1 MQGRVCEQ
9 GATGCG
15 IGLKRRQ
22 HPWLS
27 MQSPGEKK
35 KKWNCSAVFNLQFCF
50 FEQSPNKNPQYC
62 ECVLRASRVQFHFPL
77 RRCFWV
83 VDQIRQPSDTSHG
96 TLHLAKSGQSQ
107 QPLACLLQEHSV
119 VPLIGAVGIVVP
131 SQLAQA
137 CHRQEPMTPTGLP
150 ALLDCRLSRDNA

>member
-1 MQGRVCEQ
+1 MRGRVCEP

-22 HPWLS
+22 HPRLS
-27 MQSPGEKK
+27 MQSPGKRK
-35 KKWNCSAVFNLQFCF
+35 SGNCSAVFYLQFCC

-83 VDQIRQPSDTSHG
+83 VDQIPQPPNTSHG
-96 TLHLAKSGQSQ
+96 TLNPAKSGQSQ

-119 VPLIGAVGIVVP
+119 VPLIGAVGIIVP
-131 SQLAQA
+131 PQLAQA